1 VGGVLHLAVVGAGMA
16 WAGPPSTLNAVF
28 DLTTAPYFSFTKSKT
43 KIAQTPTVTGN
54 CAACASRRNDPPLG
68 IAKVS
73 KSMAT
78 AVSIPRTNFA
88 QLPFL
93 EKLEATMCARSS
105 MTQAEINKEHAAIKP
120 PPPASNEIATPIP
133 DGPKFDFGVIRD
145 ERNPSFL
152 EVNPDTGSD
161 YVITAELFIRV
172 QDEVVTVYSG
182 YHKSDP
188 LQGEVY
194 ATIPGGGAHFYPTP
208 DTTGPAKLIA
218 VNGTVLTIET
228 IGGTYEQYEAGT
240 GIKTGSVT
248 AKGGSRY
255 EFDLVARSFR

>member
-1 VGGVLHLAVVGAGMA
+1 VC
-16 WAGPPSTLNAVF
+16 PKLN
-28 DLTTAPYFSFTKSKT
+28 D
-43 KIAQTPTVTGN
+43 
-54 CAACASRRNDPPLG
+54 ASRDQQRACGN
-68 IAKVS
+68 K
-73 KSMAT
+73 T
-78 AVSIPRTNFA
+78 AA
-88 QLPFL
+88 
-93 EKLEATMCARSS
+93 ARI
-105 MTQAEINKEHAAIKP
+105 ERD
-120 PPPASNEIATPIP
+120 SNSNT
-133 DGPKFDFGVIRD
+133 GSPKFDFGVIRD